1 MCKSLAT
8 VIRPFLTS
16 GAPVHG
22 IQSCPKSHRGPLHL
36 AGWRMGAGCLVQ
48 LYSMSPQRR
57 DRLAALR
64 SKWFK
69 RLSDTQHCFQ
79 ITAALLPG
87 CKESPMSQQDL
98 VPYLEDML
106 DILDCP
112 PGDFLLLL
120 LANHSGCSCGTAWL
134 HFWVI
139 QMQAFCCNCPM
150 AFRWGSMNL

>member
-1 MCKSLAT
+1 MFNLAQEAIVAHSTWPRGGLGGGLPSTAPHMSL
-8 VIRPFLTS
+8 
-16 GAPVHG
+16 
-22 IQSCPKSHRGPLHL
+22 QK
-36 AGWRMGAGCLVQ
+36 
-48 LYSMSPQRR
+48 R

-64 SKWFK
+64 SRWFK
-69 RLSDTQHCFQ
+69 RLSDTQHCLQ
-79 ITAALLPG
+79 ITAALLSG
-87 CKESPMSQQDL
+87 CKEPTMSQQDL

-106 DILDCP
+106 EILDCP

>member
-22 IQSCPKSHRGPLHL
+22 IQSCPKNHRGPLHL
-36 AGWRMGAGCLVQ
+36 AGWRMWAGCLVQ

-64 SKWFK
+64 SRWFK

-98 VPYLEDML
+98 V
-106 DILDCP
+106 
-112 PGDFLLLL
+112 L

-139 QMQAFCCNCPM
+139 QMQAFCWNCPM